1 MGKRKKQGEYLESA
15 DFITETLNAFF
26 ANKDLA
32 RVDVTN
38 AGASVTMIRNTG
50 GENGRMFAMGFS
62 DTDEPEE
69 E

>member
-1 MGKRKKQGEYLESA
+1 MGKQKRQGTYLESA

-38 AGASVTMIRNTG
+38 AGASVTMVRNTG
-50 GENGRMFAMGFS
+50 GESGRTFAIGFS
-62 DTDEPEE
+62 DPNESEE